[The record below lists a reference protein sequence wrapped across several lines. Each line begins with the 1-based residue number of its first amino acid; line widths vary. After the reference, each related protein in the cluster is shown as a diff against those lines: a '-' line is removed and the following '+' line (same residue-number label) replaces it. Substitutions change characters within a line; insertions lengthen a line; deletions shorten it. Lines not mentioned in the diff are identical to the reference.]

1 MFTSVDRGRTSST
14 VLICVEPN
22 PFYLG
27 NRHARHRGADY
38 DAFIATYIETAHQLF
53 PNAML
58 HFEDFGPEHAR
69 AILARYSLGYC
80 VFNDDVQGTGAVV
93 MAAVYSGL
101 KSACRG
107 RCATGRSRPP
117 GGGRDG

>member
-1 MFTSVDRGRTSST
+1 MFAGAWCVHVSRSRSYEFDCVDLCRS
-14 VLICVEPN
+14 EPLLTGQ
-22 PFYLG
+22 PP
-27 NRHARHRGADY
+27 RP
-38 DAFIATYIETAHQLF
+38 FIATYIETAHQLF

-69 AILARYSLGYC
+69 AILARYSLDYYA
-80 VFNDDVQGTGAVV
+80 FNDDVQGTGAVV

-117 GGGRDG
+117 RGGRDG